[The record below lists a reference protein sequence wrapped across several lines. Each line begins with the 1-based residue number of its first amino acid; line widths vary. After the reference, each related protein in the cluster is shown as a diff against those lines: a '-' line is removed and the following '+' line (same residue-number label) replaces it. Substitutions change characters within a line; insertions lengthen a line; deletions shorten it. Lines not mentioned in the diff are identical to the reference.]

1 MKFVDEAEIFV
12 KGGRGGD
19 GCVSFRREKYVPRGG
34 PDGGDGGRGGDV
46 WIQAKEN
53 LLTLYDLR
61 LKRRYEAQN
70 GRPGQGKQK
79 NGKKGEDLYIYVP
92 VGTLVFEVKED
103 GEKIFIADL
112 DSKDK
117 AILVA
122 KGGKG
127 GRGNIHFKSPVMRA
141 PRIAEPGEEGEE
153 KHLKLELKMI
163 ADVGLIGLPNAGKS
177 TFITKVSAARPKIA
191 PYPFT
196 TLTPQLGV
204 VEGDFGDKIVIAD
217 IPGLIEGAH
226 LGHGLGHRFLKH
238 ISRTKVLVHLL
249 SVEEISIN
257 NPLDGFLLVNSELE
271 KFDPEMALKNQIQ
284 VINKI
289 DLLSDEDRIRLREN
303 ILQKGEKVY
312 FLSLKTGE
320 GLEDV
325 MREVWRRVKE
335 YVPVKVF

>member
-249 SVEEISIN
+249 SVEEISID

-271 KFDPEMALKNQIQ
+271 KFDPEMALKDQIQ

>member
-271 KFDPEMALKNQIQ
+271 KFDPEMALKDQIQ

-289 DLLSDEDRIRLREN
+289 DLLSDEDRIRLRES

>member
-103 GEKIFIADL
+103 GEKILIADL

-204 VEGDFGDKIVIAD
+204 VEGDFGDKMVIAD

-249 SVEEISIN
+249 SVEEISID

-271 KFDPEMALKNQIQ
+271 KFDPEMALKDQIQ

-289 DLLSDEDRIRLREN
+289 DLLSDEDRIRLRES

>member
-204 VEGDFGDKIVIAD
+204 VEGDFGDKMVIAD

-271 KFDPEMALKNQIQ
+271 KFDPEMALKDQIQ